1 MESQRVA
8 CLYSCPRKKLLILTL
23 NLKKA
28 SYKTSLVGQILEEHP
43 ASFVSILMCN
53 LVSRVYQPTSERE
66 SIVQIIVFT
75 VKSHTGILL
84 FKYDSSEFG

>member
-1 MESQRVA
+1 MSLFV
-8 CLYSCPRKKLLILTL
+8 SKKKVTDSNPKVEKGQLQDLI
-23 NLKKA
+23 
-28 SYKTSLVGQILEEHP
+28 GQILEEHP
-43 ASFVSILMCN
+43 ASFVFILMCN
-53 LVSRVYQPTSERE
+53 LVSRVYQPTSEGE